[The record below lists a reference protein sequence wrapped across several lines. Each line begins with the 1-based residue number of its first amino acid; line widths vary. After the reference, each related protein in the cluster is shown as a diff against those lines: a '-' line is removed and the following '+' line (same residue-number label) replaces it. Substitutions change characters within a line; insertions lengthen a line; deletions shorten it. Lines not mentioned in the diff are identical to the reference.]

1 MPYDPYEN
9 PGRVPADG
17 KFKWVPRNNPSAGG
31 TVGLGWNF
39 LTLTRGRFRNDYYVS
54 DTDSTVVVTEYAK
67 NSSGNLSPYNPI
79 NRAFRKLQTP
89 NKFVST
95 INDDYSLKSTDF
107 YWQARFKIPVRISAI
122 TLQYNLLVNIA
133 DPALIGLM
141 EESGAENAQSD
152 IDKVRA
158 FLGGA
163 SVIMDIDWS
172 KYVFTKIK
180 IYVAGEDDAAGT
192 VYPADNSELKTS
204 GYYYNNFESNDSFK
218 TTTVRFGTTT
228 IVNDYKVIERV
239 RIVNSGIAVKLYLRK
254 VMFFNAVRC
263 NIPDA
268 NLPCKLLSYAI
279 PIDFKITAQN
289 TMSQYYWPNN
299 NSDPTYSVK
308 VFTPDDLIKTRG
320 FAHSINIRFLIAGF
334 PQYGLGSVSGSL
346 LGLLADISNPSW
358 IIVIFVGPILG
369 KQTSI
374 FYLTPNTI
382 SGLTG
387 RLVRVGNTTIL
398 SSTTRITIQKFNSST
413 QPAEGD
419 DWQLFYEYNVQDT
432 IAISDFQPSP
442 WIFYDANGIS
452 KSWYRIIQKN
462 ENTGALIIG
471 TPFLGEIYTE
481 KTTLE
486 LNTTGSSSAT
496 TSNIIRYY
504 SQGSQNPLNLDPIAF
519 FTINPTQDD
528 LYGSSI
534 SFRKG
539 IFKFHFKGRSVDT
552 NYAVNTHLFLR
563 MWFHPGT
570 SEVDPEN
577 PHQHRGSGTEIIFKT
592 YETASGTSTKTVI
605 GTPESLDDLI
615 VSAPLPQDFTDFDVI
630 KFTDGLI
637 DRNNVYSSPFTS
649 ATTNIVVAIYT
660 LTYPTGTVDP
670 VAINR
675 INPPSIEIQID
686 PTVTRLET
694 TLLKNT
700 SGTLSASRYYD
711 FTNATYQPL
720 EDTVINLNNKQY
732 NGVTYS
738 STPNDFIKYEE
749 NFQKINLTTNQFGIS
764 YDKLLTLAPS
774 NLDKLKIYIETTNYA
789 LTNDKSVVYFVDF
802 VTTGNTFTGA
812 KVNTGSWTVQIG
824 FDVDADTARKRY
836 SYRIMAFFVDVYGTI
851 TERLFVSPFL
861 IDNVADATYQ
871 TTINYPFYVSGEQS
885 QLVFRLYVY
894 PYSSDGTEITQ
905 EELDIITEK
914 LKTKPLGVRINTITV
929 TTTDSSILKLN
940 LTEPSNSGTRY
951 YEDLPIIPSTS
962 LDSQQFWFV
971 GDTNTMNFLQFMSTE
986 DEFIV
991 SGAVY
996 SPTWYINMP
1005 KGTEVFIKGNPFLQ
1019 NDFGTLGVRTVLGA
1033 EDEVTEEKIAAIEIG
1048 LEKTTHIAANSKKS
1062 DTVNIL
1068 SDTNQVVQY
1077 KLNDPLNL
1085 PQFQGLVTGLYNN
1098 VANILSGENPSLL
1111 NIDYNTTD
1119 GQRSALVIATENSDE
1134 NNAYLKSQI
1143 STNGGLLNTWKTPTI
1158 DGFSADLNSVVLKV
1172 SKNIDKMSI
1181 AYSSL
1186 DKHIYVVGLANPGA
1200 LVMKKVS
1207 LLSAANADSDSYLI
1221 KGYTYVLDG
1230 PSDIASTII
1239 YDKNEPIVYSNSLSG
1254 LNVLSTH
1261 PGITIDQYGNA
1272 MVAYVLEGRANEITG
1287 LVIPSLNNLGPKP
1300 FALVDMAT
1308 ATTGNVYLNV
1318 FCPVL
1323 YYYEKTKVI
1332 YVAFWCAG
1340 KIFMAHV
1347 SCANGFQSYVTN
1359 YITMV
1364 GGNRNI
1370 NPINNQETN
1379 KAHSSFREMVDK
1391 GFLILNSTELEET
1404 DVPVQAPGFFISNSG
1419 QNSGS
1424 LFIYYR
1430 LLSGEL
1436 VGRQVYAGGSV
1447 SALYKIAD

>member
-54 DTDSTVVVTEYAK
+54 NTDSTVVATEYAK
-67 NSSGNLSPYNPI
+67 NSSGTLSPYNPI

-89 NKFVST
+89 NKFVS
-95 INDDYSLKSTDF
+95 IVNDDYSLKSTDF
-107 YWQARFKIPVRISAI
+107 YWQAQFKIPVRISAI
-122 TLQYNLLVNIA
+122 TLQYNLLVDIA

-141 EESGAENAQSD
+141 EESAAENAQSD

-158 FLGGA
+158 FLSGS

-180 IYVAGEDDAAGT
+180 VYVAGEDDSAGT
-192 VYPADNSELKTS
+192 FYPADNSELQTS

-228 IVNDYKVIERV
+228 IVNDYKVIDRV

-346 LGLLADISNPSW
+346 AGLLADINNPSW

-387 RLVRVGNTTIL
+387 RLVRVGNAIIL

-413 QPAEGD
+413 QPLETD
-419 DWQLFYEYNVQDT
+419 DWQLFYEFDVQDT

-442 WIFYDANGIS
+442 WIFYDSSATS

-462 ENTGALIIG
+462 ENTGALTVG
-471 TPFLGEIYTE
+471 QPFLGELYTE

-486 LNTTGSSSAT
+486 LNTTGSSSAA

-504 SQGSQNPLNLDPIAF
+504 SQSLQNPLNLDPIAF

-534 SFRKG
+534 TFRKG

-570 SEVDPEN
+570 AEVNPEN
-577 PHQHRGSGTEIIFKT
+577 PHQHRGAGTEIIFKT

-605 GTPESLDDLI
+605 GTPQSLDDLI

-649 ATTNIVVAIYT
+649 STTNIVVAIYA

-675 INPPSIEIQID
+675 LNPPSIEIQID

-700 SGTLSASRYYD
+700 PGTLSASRYYD

-732 NGVTYS
+732 NGIKYS
-738 STPNDFIKYEE
+738 NLPNEFVKYEE
-749 NFQKINLTTNQFGIS
+749 NFKKINSTTNPFGIS
-764 YDKLLTLAPS
+764 YNNLLTLAPS
-774 NLDKLKIYIETTNYA
+774 NLDQLKIYIETSDYA

-824 FDVDADTARKRY
+824 FDIDADTSRKRY

-861 IDNVADATYQ
+861 TDNVSNTTYQ

-894 PYSSDGTEITQ
+894 PYSSNGAEITQ
-905 EELDIITEK
+905 EELDIIKEK
-914 LKTKPLGVRINTITV
+914 LKAKPLGVRINTITV

-940 LTEPSNSGTRY
+940 LTEPSSSGTRY
-951 YEDLPIIPSTS
+951 YEDLQIIPSTS

-971 GDTNTMNFLQFMSTE
+971 GDANTMNFTQFMATE
-986 DEFIV
+986 DDYIV

-1033 EDEVTEEKIAAIEIG
+1033 EDEVAEEKIAAIEIG
-1048 LEKTTHIAANSKKS
+1048 LENTTHIAANSKKS

-1111 NIDYNTTD
+1111 NIDYNSTN
-1119 GQRSALVIATENSDE
+1119 GQRSALVIATENSDA
-1134 NNAYLKSQI
+1134 NNAYLKSLV
-1143 STNGGLLNTWKTPTI
+1143 SANGGLLNTWKTPTI
-1158 DGFSADLNSVVLKV
+1158 DGFSADLNSIVLKI

-1186 DKHIYVVGLANPGA
+1186 DKHVYVVGLANPGA

-1207 LLSAANADSDSYLI
+1207 LLSAATAETDSYLI

-1239 YDKNEPIVYSNSLSG
+1239 YDKKEPIVYSNSLSG

-1261 PGITIDQYGNA
+1261 PGITIDQYGNVL
-1272 MVAYVLEGRANEITG
+1272 VAYVLEGRANEITG
-1287 LVIPSLNNLGPKP
+1287 LVISSLNNLGPRP

-1332 YVAFWCAG
+1332 YVAYWCAG

-1347 SCANGFQSYVTN
+1347 SCASGFQSYVTN

-1370 NPINNQETN
+1370 NPINNKETN
-1379 KAHSSFREMVDK
+1379 KAHPSFREMVNK
-1391 GFLILNSTELEET
+1391 GFLILNSTNLEES

-1419 QNSGS
+1419 QNAGS

-1436 VGRQVYAGGSV
+1436 VGRQIYAGGSV

>member
-39 LTLTRGRFRNDYYVS
+39 LTLTRGRFRNDYFVS
-54 DTDSTVVVTEYAK
+54 DADNSVVATEYAK
-67 NSSGNLSPYNPI
+67 NSSGTLYPYNPI
-79 NRAFRKLQTP
+79 NRAFRKLQTT
-89 NKFVST
+89 NKFVPTVNS
-95 INDDYSLKSTDF
+95 DYSLKSTDF
-107 YWQARFKIPVRISAI
+107 YWQAKFKTPVKISAI

-133 DPALIGLM
+133 DPNLIGLM
-141 EESGAENAQSD
+141 EESGAENSDSD
-152 IDKVRA
+152 IEKVRA

-163 SVIMDIDWS
+163 VVVMDIDWS

-180 IYVAGEDDAAGT
+180 IYGTGEDDASGT
-192 VYPADNSELKTS
+192 FYPADNSELKTS
-204 GYYYNNFESNDSFK
+204 GYYYNKFESNDSFK

-228 IVNDYKVIERV
+228 IVNDYKIVERV
-239 RIVNSGIAVKLYLRK
+239 RIINSGIEVKLYLRK

-279 PIDFKITAQN
+279 PIDFKITALN

-299 NSDPTYSVK
+299 NTDPTYSVK
-308 VFTPDDLIKTRG
+308 VFTPDDLINTRG

-334 PQYGLGSVSGSL
+334 PQYGLGALNSTIA
-346 LGLLADISNPSW
+346 GLLADINNPSW

-387 RLVRVGNTTIL
+387 RLVRVGNTIIL
-398 SSTTRITIQKFNSST
+398 DSTTRITIQKFNSST
-413 QPAEGD
+413 QPSETD
-419 DWQLFYEYNVQDT
+419 DWQLFYEYNVQDI

-442 WIFYDANGIS
+442 WIFYDSSAS
-452 KSWYRIIQKN
+452 AKTWYRIIQMN
-462 ENTGALIIG
+462 ENTGVLTNG
-471 TPFLGEIYTE
+471 QPFLGELYTE

-504 SQGSQNPLNLDPIAF
+504 SQSSQNPLNLDPIAF
-519 FTINPTQDD
+519 FTINPTQDS

-539 IFKFHFKGRSVDT
+539 IFKFHFKGRSVDA
-552 NYAVNTHLFLR
+552 NYAVNTHLFIR
-563 MWFHPGT
+563 MWFHPGA

-577 PHQHRGSGTEIIFKT
+577 PHQHRGAGTEIIFKT

-637 DRNNVYSSPFTS
+637 DRDNVYSSPFAS
-649 ATTNIVVAIYT
+649 PTTNIVVAIYT

-720 EDTVINLNNKQY
+720 QDTVINLNNKQY
-732 NGVTYS
+732 SGVTYS
-738 STPNDFIKYEE
+738 STPSNFVKYEE
-749 NFQKINLTTNQFGIS
+749 NFQKINSTANPYGIS
-764 YDKLLTLAPS
+764 YNNLLTLAPS
-774 NLDKLKIYIETTNYA
+774 NLDKLKIYLETPKYA
-789 LTNDKSVVYFVDF
+789 LTNDKSVVYFIDF
-802 VTTGNTFTGA
+802 VTTGNSFTGA

-824 FDVDADTARKRY
+824 FDVDVDTKRKRY

-861 IDNVADATYQ
+861 IDNVSNATYQ

-894 PYSSDGTEITQ
+894 PYSSNGAEITQ
-905 EELDIITEK
+905 DELDDITTK
-914 LKTKPLGVRINTITV
+914 LKDKPLGVRIDTITI

-940 LTEPSNSGTRY
+940 VTEPSNSGTRY
-951 YEDLPIIPSTS
+951 YEDLQIIPSTS

-971 GDTNTMNFLQFMSTE
+971 GDTNTMTFLQFMETSA
-986 DEFIV
+986 DFIV

-1005 KGTEVFIKGNPFLQ
+1005 KGTEVYIKGNPFLQ

-1033 EDEVTEEKIAAIEIG
+1033 EEEFAEEKIAAIEIG
-1048 LEKTTHIAANSKKS
+1048 LENTTHIAANSKKS
-1062 DTVNIL
+1062 DAVNIL
-1068 SDTNQVVQY
+1068 SDTNQIVQY

-1098 VANILSGENPSLL
+1098 VVNILSGENPSLI
-1111 NIDYNTTD
+1111 NIDYNSTD
-1119 GQRSALVIATENSDE
+1119 GQKSALVIATENSDE
-1134 NNAYLKSQI
+1134 NNAYLKSHV
-1143 STNGGLLNTWKTPTI
+1143 STNGGLLNTWKTPTL
-1158 DGFSADLNSVVLKV
+1158 DGFSADLNSIILKV

-1186 DKHIYVVGLANPGA
+1186 DKHIYVIGLVNPGA
-1200 LVMKKVS
+1200 LIMKKVS
-1207 LLSAANADSDSYLI
+1207 LLSAASEDEKSYLL

-1239 YDKNEPIVYSNSLSG
+1239 YDKNEPIVYSKSLSG

-1272 MVAYVLEGRANEITG
+1272 MVAYVLEGRANEIVG
-1287 LVIPSLNNLGPKP
+1287 LVIPSLNNLSPRP
-1300 FALVDMAT
+1300 FSLVDMAT

-1323 YYYEKTKVI
+1323 YYYEKTKVVYI
-1332 YVAFWCAG
+1332 AFWCAG

-1347 SCANGFQSYVTN
+1347 SCVNGFQGYVTN

-1379 KAHSSFREMVDK
+1379 KANPSFREMVDK
-1391 GFLILNSTELEET
+1391 GFLILNSTELEES

-1424 LFIYYR
+1424 LYIYYR

>member
-1 MPYDPYEN
+1 MSYDPYEN

-39 LTLTRGRFRNDYYVS
+39 LTLTSGRFRNDYFVS
-54 DTDSTVVVTEYAK
+54 DVDSSVIVTEYAK

-89 NKFVST
+89 NKFVS
-95 INDDYSLKSTDF
+95 IVNDDYSLKSTDF
-107 YWQARFKIPVRISAI
+107 YWQAKFKTPVRISAI
-122 TLQYNLLVNIA
+122 KLQYNLLVNIA

-141 EESGAENAQSD
+141 EQSGAANSESD
-152 IDKVRA
+152 IEKVRA

-163 SVIMDIDWS
+163 TVIMDIDWS

-180 IYVAGEDDAAGT
+180 IYVAGEDDSAGT
-192 VYPADNSELKTS
+192 IYPADNSELKTS

-239 RIVNSGIAVKLYLRK
+239 RIINSGIAVKLYLRK
-254 VMFFNAVRC
+254 AMFFNAVRC

-279 PIDFKITAQN
+279 PIDFKITALN

-299 NSDPTYSVK
+299 NTDPTYSVK

-334 PQYGLGSVSGSL
+334 PQFGLGAL
-346 LGLLADISNPSW
+346 NNTIAGLLADINNPSW

-387 RLVRVGNTTIL
+387 RLVRVGNTIIL
-398 SSTTRITIQKFNSST
+398 DSTTRITIQKFNSTSKPLET
-413 QPAEGD
+413 D
-419 DWQLFYEYNVQDT
+419 DWQLFYEYNVQET

-442 WIFYDANGIS
+442 WIFYDSSATS

-462 ENTGALIIG
+462 ENTGALTTG
-471 TPFLGEIYTE
+471 QPFLGELYTE

-504 SQGSQNPLNLDPIAF
+504 SQSSQNPLDLDPIAF

-539 IFKFHFKGRSVDT
+539 IFKFHFKGRSVDA
-552 NYAVNTHLFLR
+552 NYAVSTHLFIR

-577 PHQHRGSGTEIIFKT
+577 PHRHRGAGTEIIFKT

-630 KFTDGLI
+630 KFTDGLT
-637 DRNNVYSSPFTS
+637 DRNDVYSSPFTS
-649 ATTNIVVAIYT
+649 PTTNIVVAIYT

-670 VAINR
+670 AAINR

-720 EDTVINLNNKQY
+720 QDTVINLNNKQY
-732 NGVTYS
+732 SGIQYS
-738 STPNDFIKYEE
+738 STPDKFIKYEE
-749 NFQKINLTTNQFGIS
+749 SFQKINSTNNPFGIS
-764 YDKLLTLAPS
+764 YNNLLTLAPS
-774 NLDKLKIYIETTNYA
+774 NLDKLKIYLETPNYA
-789 LTNDKSVVYFVDF
+789 LTNDKSVVYFIDF
-802 VTTGNTFTGA
+802 VTTGNSFTGA
-812 KVNTGSWTVQIG
+812 KVNTGSWTIQIG
-824 FDVDADTARKRY
+824 FDVDIDTNRKRY

-861 IDNVADATYQ
+861 TDNVSNVTYQ

-894 PYSSDGTEITQ
+894 PYSSNGSEITQ
-905 EELDIITEK
+905 DELNEITES
-914 LKTKPLGVRINTITV
+914 LKDKPLGVRIETITI

-940 LTEPSNSGTRY
+940 LTEPSSSGTRY
-951 YEDLPIIPSTS
+951 YEDLQIIPSTS
-962 LDSQQFWFV
+962 LDSQQFWFA
-971 GDTNTMNFLQFMSTE
+971 GDANTMNFLQFMETSA
-986 DEFIV
+986 EFIV

-1033 EDEVTEEKIAAIEIG
+1033 EDEVAEEKIAAIEIG
-1048 LEKTTHIAANSKKS
+1048 LENTTHIAANSKKS
-1062 DTVNIL
+1062 DSVTIL
-1068 SDTNQVVQY
+1068 SDTNQIVQY

-1085 PQFQGLVTGLYNN
+1085 PLFQGLVTGLYNN
-1098 VANILSGENPSLL
+1098 VVNILSGENPSLI

-1119 GQRSALVIATENSDE
+1119 GQRSALVIAAENSDE
-1134 NNAYLKSQI
+1134 NSAYLKSHV

-1158 DGFSADLNSVVLKV
+1158 DGFSADLNSIVLKV
-1172 SKNIDKMSI
+1172 SKNIDKMSV
-1181 AYSSL
+1181 AYSSY
-1186 DKHIYVVGLANPGA
+1186 DKHIYVAGLANPGA
-1200 LVMKKVS
+1200 LIMKKVS
-1207 LLSAANADSDSYLI
+1207 LLSAAVTDAESYLI

-1239 YDKNEPIVYSNSLSG
+1239 YDKNESVVYSNSLSG

-1261 PGITIDQYGNA
+1261 PGLTIDQYGNV

-1287 LVIPSLNNLGPKP
+1287 LAISSLNNLGPKP
-1300 FALVDMAT
+1300 FSLVDMAT

-1323 YYYEKTKVI
+1323 YYYEKTKVVYI
-1332 YVAFWCAG
+1332 AFWCAG

-1347 SCANGFQSYVTN
+1347 SCVNGFQSYVTN

-1379 KAHSSFREMVDK
+1379 KAHPSFREMVDK
-1391 GFLILNSTELEET
+1391 GFLILNSTTLEES

-1424 LFIYYR
+1424 LYIYYR